1 MKYQGRSPTRVDL
14 AGGTL
19 DCWPLY
25 LFVGDCVTVNLS
37 IDVYTGCELEVLESP
52 KIEIDI
58 ADLQFRRSFENIGAF
73 LSDRAPEHKLVQAVV
88 EYYHQRI
95 GPRGFRL
102 KTFSESPVGG
112 GLGGSS
118 SLCISLL
125 KAFSG
130 WLNIGEKPRDVYET
144 VTLAGNLE
152 AKVIRAP
159 TGTQDY
165 FAAIQPGLNIIH
177 YTSAGAR
184 LETVPI
190 HPERLFENLLLVYTG
205 RAHHS
210 GINNWQVIKSVIEGD
225 TSTLSALKEIA
236 LVANEVAEV
245 CRKQKWNLLPELFAR
260 EFDSRIRL
268 SASFT
273 SPEIERVKQIAIEHG
288 AKAAKICGAG
298 GGGCVLVWA
307 ERQFHERIGQ
317 ECRRNGFQPIN
328 IQPANG
334 LNDR

>member
-25 LFVGDCVTVNLS
+25 VFVGDCVTVNLS
-37 IDVYTGCELEVLESP
+37 ISVYTGCELDPCESP
-52 KIEIDI
+52 EVEIDI
-58 ADLQFRRSFENIGAF
+58 ADLQFRRTFENIGAF
-73 LSDRAPEHKLVQAVV
+73 LSDRAPEHKLVQTVV
-88 EYYHQRI
+88 EYFHERI
-95 GPRGFRL
+95 GSRGFRL

-125 KAFSG
+125 KAFDG
-130 WLNIGEKPRDVYET
+130 WLNSSERSRDTYET
-144 VTLAGNLE
+144 VTLASNLE

-165 FAAIQPGLNIIH
+165 FAAIQPGLNVIH
-177 YTSAGAR
+177 YTSSGAH
-184 LETVPI
+184 LETLRI
-190 HPERLFENLLLVYTG
+190 NAKELFENLLLVYTG

-210 GINNWQVIKSVIEGD
+210 GINNWQVIKSVIDGS

-236 LVANEVAEV
+236 LVADEVAKV
-245 CRKQKWNLLPELFAR
+245 CQSQKWDLLPELFAR
-260 EFDSRIRL
+260 EFDARIRL
-268 SASFT
+268 STSFS
-273 SPEIERVKQIAIEHG
+273 SPEIERVRQLAIEQG
-288 AKAAKICGAG
+288 AKAVKICGAG

-307 ERQFHERIGQ
+307 DRRFHERISQ

-328 IQPANG
+328 IQPTIG
-334 LNDR
+334 SNDR